1 MVKKEQIENRYWY
14 MWVPTIPTVDIIEYR
29 SLAFYG
35 RIQLTY
41 IIELDIVTKTCDIIY
56 MYIQTYLII
65 WYKA

>member
-41 IIELDIVTKTCDIIY
+41 IIELDLVTKTCDIIY
-56 MYIQTYLII
+56 MYIQTHLII

>member
-1 MVKKEQIENRYWY
+1 

-41 IIELDIVTKTCDIIY
+41 IIELDLVTKTCDIIY
-56 MYIQTYLII
+56 MYIQTHLII
-65 WYKA
+65 